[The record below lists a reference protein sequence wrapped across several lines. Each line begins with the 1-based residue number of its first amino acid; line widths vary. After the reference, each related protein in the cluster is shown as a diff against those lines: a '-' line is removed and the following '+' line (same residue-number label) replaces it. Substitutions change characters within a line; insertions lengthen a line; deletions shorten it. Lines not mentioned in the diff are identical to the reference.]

1 MSRAIGIDLG
11 TTNSCV
17 AVLEGGSP
25 VIVPNAEGTR
35 TTPSVVGFTRRDE
48 TLVGAMAKH
57 QAVTNAENT
66 VASVKRFMGRRFET
80 PDVERDRTR
89 VPYSVV
95 AGEAGDVR
103 ISIGGREYTP
113 TEISAIV
120 LRKLKADAEAYLREE
135 VSGAVITVPA
145 YFSDSQRQ
153 ATRDA
158 GRIAGLEVLRIVNE
172 PTASAL
178 AYGLDRRRE
187 GRVAVYDLG
196 GGTFDISI
204 LEIGD
209 GVVEVRATNGDTHL
223 GGDDL
228 DARVV
233 DWLANGFEAAHA
245 IDLRQDRMALQRL
258 REAAEKAK
266 IELTGVAQTEINLP
280 FISADLEGPKHL
292 AVVLTRAK
300 LEQLTGDLIERTVDP
315 CQRALQDAGLTAT
328 DIEDVI
334 LVGGQTRMPAVIA
347 LVTRIFGKPP
357 QLTVNPDEV
366 VAAGAAIQAGI
377 LSGHVGDL
385 LLLDVT
391 PLSLGVRTLGG
402 IFTRL
407 IDRNTTI
414 PVSRTQTFSTASDA
428 QRRVEIQVFQGEREL
443 VDGNSLLGKFDLDGI
458 PSAPR
463 GVPQIDVTFDIDANG
478 ILRVS
483 ARERASGIEQVVT
496 VSGAAHLPEAE
507 VERMIAEAAR
517 EANADRKRRDWIESH
532 NQASA
537 LLNHADHFLDTA
549 GDILP
554 QETRDEVI
562 AAASVVREA
571 CDGDDLRVLSSVMRR
586 LRDLLRDL
594 NPGAPPPV
602 DPAHTGHE
610 EPADQTPG
618 TADPGE

>member
-1 MSRAIGIDLG
+1 MSRTIGIDLG

-17 AVLEGGSP
+17 AVLEGGTP
-25 VIVPNAEGTR
+25 VIVPNAEGAR

-48 TLVGAMAKH
+48 RLVGAMAKR

-80 PDVERDRTR
+80 PDVARDRTR

-95 AGEAGDVR
+95 AGDSGDVR
-103 ISIGGREYTP
+103 ISIGGREYAP
-113 TEISAIV
+113 PEISAIV
-120 LRKLKADAEAYLREE
+120 LQKLKADAEAYLGEE

-196 GGTFDISI
+196 GGTSDISI

-209 GVVEVRATNGDTHL
+209 GIVEVRATNGDTHL

-266 IELTGVAQTEINLP
+266 IELSGVVQTEINLP

-300 LEQLTGDLIERTVDP
+300 LEQLTSDLIERTVDP
-315 CQRALQDAGLTAT
+315 CQRALQDAGLTAAEV
-328 DIEDVI
+328 DDVI

-347 LVTRIFGKPP
+347 LVTRVFGRPP

-414 PVSRTQTFSTASDA
+414 PVSRTQTFSTASDG

-517 EANADRKRRDWIESH
+517 EADADRKRRDWIESH

-537 LLNHADHFLDTA
+537 LLNHADHFLETA

-554 QETRDEVI
+554 QETRDEVV
-562 AAASVVREA
+562 AAATAVREA
-571 CDGDDLRVLSSVMRR
+571 SDGQDLRILATVMRR
-586 LRDLLRDL
+586 LRDLLREL
-594 NPGAPPPV
+594 NPGASPAV
-602 DPAHTGHE
+602 DPTHTGHD
-610 EPADQTPG
+610 EPADHTTG
-618 TADPGE
+618 TVDPGE

>member
-1 MSRAIGIDLG
+1 
-11 TTNSCV
+11 
-17 AVLEGGSP
+17 
-25 VIVPNAEGTR
+25 
-35 TTPSVVGFTRRDE
+35 
-48 TLVGAMAKH
+48 
-57 QAVTNAENT
+57 
-66 VASVKRFMGRRFET
+66 
-80 PDVERDRTR
+80 
-89 VPYSVV
+89 
-95 AGEAGDVR
+95 
-103 ISIGGREYTP
+103 
-113 TEISAIV
+113 
-120 LRKLKADAEAYLREE
+120 
-135 VSGAVITVPA
+135 
-145 YFSDSQRQ
+145 
-153 ATRDA
+153 
-158 GRIAGLEVLRIVNE
+158 
-172 PTASAL
+172 
-178 AYGLDRRRE
+178 
-187 GRVAVYDLG
+187 
-196 GGTFDISI
+196 
-204 LEIGD
+204 
-209 GVVEVRATNGDTHL
+209 
-223 GGDDL
+223 
-228 DARVV
+228 
-233 DWLANGFEAAHA
+233 
-245 IDLRQDRMALQRL
+245 MALQRL

-266 IELTGVAQTEINLP
+266 IELSGVVQTEINLP

-300 LEQLTGDLIERTVDP
+300 LEQLTSDLIERTVDP
-315 CQRALQDAGLTAT
+315 CQRALQDAGLTAAEV
-328 DIEDVI
+328 DDVI

-347 LVTRIFGKPP
+347 LVTRVFGKPP

-414 PVSRTQTFSTASDA
+414 PVSRTQTFSTASDG

-517 EANADRKRRDWIESH
+517 EADADRKRRDWIESH

-537 LLNHADHFLDTA
+537 LLNHADHFLETA

-554 QETRDEVI
+554 QETRDEVV
-562 AAASVVREA
+562 AAATAVREA
-571 CDGDDLRVLSSVMRR
+571 SDGQDLRILATVMRR
-586 LRDLLRDL
+586 LRDLLREL
-594 NPGAPPPV
+594 NPGASPAV
-602 DPAHTGHE
+602 DPTHTGHD
-610 EPADQTPG
+610 EPADHTTG
-618 TADPGE
+618 TVDPGE

>member
-1 MSRAIGIDLG
+1 
-11 TTNSCV
+11 
-17 AVLEGGSP
+17 
-25 VIVPNAEGTR
+25 
-35 TTPSVVGFTRRDE
+35 
-48 TLVGAMAKH
+48 
-57 QAVTNAENT
+57 
-66 VASVKRFMGRRFET
+66 
-80 PDVERDRTR
+80 
-89 VPYSVV
+89 
-95 AGEAGDVR
+95 
-103 ISIGGREYTP
+103 
-113 TEISAIV
+113 
-120 LRKLKADAEAYLREE
+120 
-135 VSGAVITVPA
+135 
-145 YFSDSQRQ
+145 
-153 ATRDA
+153 
-158 GRIAGLEVLRIVNE
+158 
-172 PTASAL
+172 
-178 AYGLDRRRE
+178 
-187 GRVAVYDLG
+187 
-196 GGTFDISI
+196 
-204 LEIGD
+204 
-209 GVVEVRATNGDTHL
+209 
-223 GGDDL
+223 
-228 DARVV
+228 
-233 DWLANGFEAAHA
+233 
-245 IDLRQDRMALQRL
+245 MALQRL

>member
-517 EANADRKRRDWIESH
+517 EADADRKRRDWIESH

-562 AAASVVREA
+562 AAATVVREA

>member
-1 MSRAIGIDLG
+1 MSRTIGIDLG

-17 AVLEGGSP
+17 AVLEGGTP
-25 VIVPNAEGTR
+25 VIVPNAEGAR

-48 TLVGAMAKH
+48 RLVGAMAKR

-80 PDVERDRTR
+80 PDVARDRTR

-95 AGEAGDVR
+95 AGDSGDVR
-103 ISIGGREYTP
+103 ISIGGREYAP
-113 TEISAIV
+113 PEISAIV
-120 LRKLKADAEAYLREE
+120 LQKLKADAEAYLGEE

-209 GVVEVRATNGDTHL
+209 GIVEVRATNGDTHL

-266 IELTGVAQTEINLP
+266 IELSGVVQTEINLP

-300 LEQLTGDLIERTVDP
+300 LEQLTSDLIERTVDP
-315 CQRALQDAGLTAT
+315 CQRALQDAGLTAAEV
-328 DIEDVI
+328 DDVI

-347 LVTRIFGKPP
+347 LVTRVFGKPP

-414 PVSRTQTFSTASDA
+414 PVSRTQTFSTASDG

-507 VERMIAEAAR
+507 VDRMIAEAAR
-517 EANADRKRRDWIESH
+517 EADADRKRRDWIESH

-537 LLNHADHFLDTA
+537 LLNHADHFLETA

-554 QETRDEVI
+554 QETRDEVV
-562 AAASVVREA
+562 AAATAVREA
-571 CDGDDLRVLSSVMRR
+571 SDGQDLRILATVMRR
-586 LRDLLRDL
+586 LRDLLREL
-594 NPGAPPPV
+594 NPGASPAV
-602 DPAHTGHE
+602 DPTHTGHD
-610 EPADQTPG
+610 EPADHTTG
-618 TADPGE
+618 TVDPGE